1 MDTTSHSFQFSIDTL
16 GVTSS
21 VLYDVAIINDTLAY
35 AVGEIFL
42 NDSTGQLDPVYYN
55 VAKWNGRRWEIFRI
69 LSNCRLY
76 YPNCGPVTLTVA
88 PGRAVFAFG
97 WNDIWIAAGGIHHFD
112 GSQWTEQRA
121 IVEVGSTNKI
131 WGSSS
136 SNLWLVGNN
145 GLIINYNGS
154 TWRRVESGTSLD
166 IYDVFGYRNHIANDF
181 EICGVAAQ
189 QFVSF
194 DKRIFRVAGNSIV
207 TVPHAGIPYSI
218 HGVWFDPGRIYYVV
232 GSGMY
237 TKHSITDTVQ
247 WKAIHGQITQYYTYA
262 IRGNGRNDIVV
273 CGAFGE
279 LLHFNGFTWKSY
291 RERTRISQGAFYGV
305 DTKENFIIAVGFESP
320 RSIVAIGRR

>member
-1 MDTTSHSFQFSIDTL
+1 MDTTSHNFTWQIDTL

-42 NDSTGQLDPVYYN
+42 RDSTGQLDPVYYN

-76 YPNCGPVTLTVA
+76 YPNCGPVILTVA
-88 PGRAVFAFG
+88 TGRAVFAFA

-145 GLIINYNGS
+145 GLITNYNGS
-154 TWRRVESGTSLD
+154 TWQRVESGTDVRLTD
-166 IYDVFGYRNHIANDF
+166 IWGVRDRETNESFVVTVGSYTFSPGERSILRITGNTVESIPWVNNRRAHSIWFASSSRWYLCGDGVWTRKPDKVWYEVLGIPVIPYFTEHVR
-181 EICGVAAQ
+181 GVASNNVFAVGD
-189 QFVSF
+189 FGV
-194 DKRIFRVAGNSIV
+194 V
-207 TVPHAGIPYSI
+207 T
-218 HGVWFDPGRIYYVV
+218 
-232 GSGMY
+232 
-237 TKHSITDTVQ
+237 
-247 WKAIHGQITQYYTYA
+247 
-262 IRGNGRNDIVV
+262 
-273 CGAFGE
+273 
-279 LLHFNGFTWKSY
+279 HFNGITW
-291 RERTRISQGAFYGV
+291 RIYQEGSLADIFYSVAYNGHLMV
-305 DTKENFIIAVGFESP
+305 SVGFVGQRALALRGIKS
-320 RSIVAIGRR
+320 

>member
-1 MDTTSHSFQFSIDTL
+1 MDTTSHNFTWQIDTL

-154 TWRRVESGTSLD
+154 TWQRLESGTGLD
-166 IYDVFGYRNHIANDF
+166 IVDVFGSTNQSVKQILAVASRAYATRDRAILHIDALSGQATTLSDSGITQPL
-181 EICGVAAQ
+181 EGIW
-189 QFVSF
+189 FV
-194 DKRIFRVAGNSIV
+194 G
-207 TVPHAGIPYSI
+207 
-218 HGVWFDPGRIYYVV
+218 GRIYYVV
-232 GSGMY
+232 GSGIY
-237 TKHSITDTVQ
+237 RRWSVTSHESWRALHTGVTPNYSYSV
-247 WKAIHGQITQYYTYA
+247 
-262 IRGNGRNDIVV
+262 RGTAMNDLIVV
-273 CGAFGE
+273 GAFGDVI
-279 LLHFNGFTWKSY
+279 HFNGLNWKVIQELRTNGNFY
-291 RERTRISQGAFYGV
+291 RV
-305 DTKENFIIAVGFESP
+305 AVTS
-320 RSIVAIGRR
+320 RLVVAIGFRGGREVVVRGYR